1 MKKSILLLLLGITF
15 YLQAQSQK
23 YVPFPTDSAQWYCS
37 YSHFDEQSFTG
48 YSYYLRLKGDT
59 LINGNVY
66 SKVYYSYNYNYSS
79 TDESLQCFIREDQKK
94 IYAKYPYSNEIQDT
108 TEFVLYDFNLKLNDT
123 IAVKHVDI
131 FGQSK
136 KFIVDSLRVLYI
148 DSTKTNVGYRKTYN
162 IVLLNQENQ
171 HYSLSDSWTEGIGS
185 DQSLLHN
192 QYFGMGPIDYFLNCF
207 WVKGEY
213 IIGDKSCEA
222 LGISENIYDIN
233 AIKIYPNPI
242 QSISIFKWN
251 MAVYNNL
258 EIYNIMGEKKQ
269 DIMVTGS
276 TSVQL
281 NAKQFSSGI
290 YLYRLLK
297 KDGNCKTGKFIIQ

>member
-1 MKKSILLLLLGITF
+1 MKKSILLLLFGITF
-15 YLQAQSQK
+15 YLQAKSQK

-136 KFIVDSLRVLYI
+136 KFIVDSLKVFFI
-148 DSTKTNVGYRKTYN
+148 DSAKTNISYRKRYN
-162 IVLLNQENQ
+162 LGLINEQNQ

-185 DQSLLHN
+185 NQSLLHN
-192 QYFGMGPIDYFLNCF
+192 QYFGMGPINYFLNCF
-207 WVKGEY
+207 SIKGEY
-213 IIGDKSCEA
+213 IRGNKSCET
-222 LGISENIYDIN
+222 LGIENYSFTESSG
-233 AIKIYPNPI
+233 KIYPNPVKDEVLFEWAKPDYSTLQLYNLMGKKVFEAEINHKTQI
-242 QSISIFKWN
+242 QVN
-251 MAVYNNL
+251 
-258 EIYNIMGEKKQ
+258 
-269 DIMVTGS
+269 T
-276 TSVQL
+276 
-281 NAKQFSSGI
+281 KQFGQGI
-290 YLYRLLK
+290 FLYRLSDK
-297 KDGNCKTGKFIIQ
+297 NGNRQTGKFIVQ